1 MCEERW
7 ACVPLPVVG
16 GARGVRA
23 SVACGLHVV
32 GGANYVTDRQ
42 SGAMSSVP
50 FR

>member
-1 MCEERW
+1 MCSL
-7 ACVPLPVVG
+7 ACCG
-16 GARGVRA
+16 GWEGCVCA
-23 SVACGLHVV
+23 SVACGLRVV